1 MAIFNSYVKLPEAN
15 WHNIAILMGKI
26 LTNRWK
32 LSPTIL
38 LNKPEKK
45 IPMLRGWSPCASWRV
60 ITAAPLRRSSKS
72 ICARPNGTCEEAQL
86 LLLRTWLHQ
95 TPPRKTNMWIHRWN
109 FWMSPSFKI
118 RFHQKK
124 DRIWVNY
131 NISLTWIKAIWG
143 WFSLLTM
150 IPVRSQWGR
159 YNLPRLDY
167 VAKKFGFHPD
177 FINDGRSWDVFMG
190 HLIFSFVWEYGIPK
204 PSG

>member
-1 MAIFNSYVKLPEAN
+1 MKPLCFMAS
-15 WHNIAILMGKI
+15 HNGSPVAQILQI
-26 LTNRWK
+26 D
-32 LSPTIL
+32 
-38 LNKPEKK
+38 
-45 IPMLRGWSPCASWRV
+45 LRSTQWNMRGGPAALAPHL
-60 ITAAPLRRSSKS
+60 AAPNSAPKNKYVD
-72 ICARPNGTCEEAQL
+72 P
-86 LLLRTWLHQ
+86 
-95 TPPRKTNMWIHRWN
+95 RWN

-118 RFHQKK
+118 RFHQK